1 MQSGAWRFMALR
13 FLDFVQGLAT
23 HDNVRTL
30 SLDQLDR
37 DSRPYARVTTNGSLS
52 FFSNVRNR
60 SAAVSVVFGK
70 TEVALEKLSERQQV
84 IHELKDQ
91 TLKRVQA
98 YLERAPLIRVQRTIG
113 NNPQFNAK
121 CTLFLSVQ
129 RSDNIR
135 QANLWS
141 HTLRDFDPQAG
152 GPDLYQVCIPEW
164 PENERQ
170 VLVFPEQGLSVIL
183 GTDYVGEIKMGFL
196 RMAMWDAKERGMLS
210 LHAGSKI
217 VTASQPDD
225 STKLYGMLFFGLS
238 GTGKTTHS
246 CHDHGLNNPG
256 EGIDV
261 LQDDI
266 VFLDKDGSALGAEQG
281 FYLKT
286 EGLNPNTQPI
296 LYQALEGPETLFE
309 NVMLTHDGKTDYA
322 DLSLGGNGRAVIPR
336 TSLAPYIHPDINLPP
351 LSDVDGLIVAFIT
364 RRMTVLPL
372 VSRLNPEQAAA
383 TFMLGESVETTAGD
397 PRKAGE
403 SVRIVGTN
411 PFLLGS
417 EAYEGNWFYDFVN
430 ENKNKISCYLLNTG
444 GVGEIMTR
452 DNRGRK
458 EIKQPATRIT
468 IPEMASMLRGIVRN
482 SIEWQEDPYFGTE
495 VPAKVQG
502 LDISKFDLSR
512 FYTKKQIGEYA
523 RALKE
528 ERQKYLASFSELNPK
543 VAKAFAQKRN

>member
-1 MQSGAWRFMALR
+1 MALR

-30 SLDQLDR
+30 IMAELDHEA
-37 DSRPYARVTTNGSLS
+37 RPYARVTASKSLS

-60 SAAVSVVFGK
+60 SAGVTVVFGNAQ
-70 TEVALEKLSERQQV
+70 VASQKLSERQQA
-84 IHELKDQ
+84 IQQRKDK
-91 TLKRVQA
+91 TLQEVQA

-113 NNPQFNAK
+113 DNPRFNAK

-135 QANLWS
+135 QAHLWS
-141 HTLRDFDPQAG
+141 HTLRDYAPEAG

-183 GTDYVGEIKMGFL
+183 GADYVGEIKMGFL

-225 STKLYGMLFFGLS
+225 STKRYGMLFFGLS

-246 CHDHGLNNPG
+246 CHNHNLTNPG
-256 EGIDV
+256 EGMDI

-266 VFLDKDGSALGAEQG
+266 VFLSKDGSALGAEQG

-286 EGLNPNTQPI
+286 EGLHPETQPI
-296 LYQALEGPETLFE
+296 IYQALEGPEALFE
-309 NVMLTHDGKTDYA
+309 NVMLTYEGRSDYA

-336 TSLAPYIHPDINLPP
+336 TSMAPYIGPDINLPP
-351 LSDVDGLIVAFIT
+351 LSEMDGLIVAFIT

-397 PRKAGE
+397 PRRAGE
-403 SVRIVGTN
+403 SVRVVGTN
-411 PFLLGS
+411 PFMLGS
-417 EAYEGNWFYDFVN
+417 EAYEGNWFYDFVK
-430 ENKNKISCYLLNTG
+430 ENKNKVRCYLLNTG
-444 GVGEIMTR
+444 GVGEIMVR
-452 DNRGRK
+452 DDQGRPV
-458 EIKQPATRIT
+458 IKQPSTRIA

-482 SIEWQEDPYFGTE
+482 TIEWQVDPYFSTE
-495 VPAKVQG
+495 VPRKVQG
-502 LDISKFDLSR
+502 LDLSKFDLSR
-512 FYTKKQIGEYA
+512 YYTKKQVGEYS
-523 RALKE
+523 RDLKE
-528 ERQKYLASFSELNPK
+528 ERQKYLATFSELNGK
-543 VAKAFAQKRN
+543 VAKAFVQKRD